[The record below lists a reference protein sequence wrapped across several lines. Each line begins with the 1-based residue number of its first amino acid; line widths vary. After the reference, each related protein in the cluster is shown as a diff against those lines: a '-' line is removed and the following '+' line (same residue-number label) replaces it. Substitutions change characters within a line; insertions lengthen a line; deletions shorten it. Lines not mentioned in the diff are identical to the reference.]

1 MRLFVF
7 GLGYVGAAFADAL
20 QARGWDIAASARDP
34 GQAQALRDRGITPAD
49 PADRDAMIA
58 ALAGANAIL
67 VTAPP
72 GPDGCPALESIIPA
86 LAQAQAYP
94 DWIGYLST
102 TGVYGDFD
110 GRWVF
115 ETSPLKA
122 QSVEGARRVGAER
135 DWRQVGRCMG
145 LTVTTFRL
153 PGIYGPSR
161 SALDRLRAGE
171 GRRIV
176 KPGQVFSRIHV
187 DDIVSGLL
195 ASLDHPRAGGIYN
208 LVDDAPAPPQDV
220 MEHAARL
227 LGVPVPPDLPFN
239 ELGMSPATRRFYA
252 ENKRVSNALIK
263 AELGWRP
270 RYPTYREG
278 LAAILKAG
286 GYGLLVVD
294 RQRARRDTGGF
305 QPRSVAQPRRP
316 RQAAGDQI
324 ALLRLSQTLGF
335 GHGGN

>member
-7 GLGYVGAAFADAL
+7 GLGYVGAAFAEAL
-20 QARGWDIAASARDP
+20 QARGWEIAASARSAE
-34 GQAQALRDRGITPAD
+34 QAETLRGKGITAVD
-49 PADRDAMIA
+49 PADRDAMA
-58 ALAGANAIL
+58 RALSGVKAIL
-67 VTAPP
+67 ITAPP
-72 GPDGCPALESIIPA
+72 GPDGCPALESIVPA
-86 LAQAQAYP
+86 LAQAQAFP

-135 DWRQVGRCMG
+135 DWQEVGRGMG
-145 LTVTTFRL
+145 LTVAVFRL
-153 PGIYGPSR
+153 PGIYGPCR

-195 ASLDHPRAGGIYN
+195 ASLDKPRAGGVYN
-208 LVDDAPAPPQDV
+208 LVDDEPAPPQDV

-227 LGVPVPPDLPFN
+227 LGAPVPPDLPFN
-239 ELGMSPATRRFYA
+239 ELGLSPATRRFYA
-252 ENKRVSNALIK
+252 ENKRVSNARAK
-263 AELGWRP
+263 AELGWLP
-270 RYPTYREG
+270 AYPTYREG

-286 GYGLLVVD
+286 G
-294 RQRARRDTGGF
+294 
-305 QPRSVAQPRRP
+305 
-316 RQAAGDQI
+316 
-324 ALLRLSQTLGF
+324 
-335 GHGGN
+335 

>member
-7 GLGYVGAAFADAL
+7 GLGYVGAAFAKAL
-20 QARGWDIAASARDP
+20 RARGWAVAASARDP
-34 GQAQALRDRGITPAD
+34 GQVEALRAQGVGAFD
-49 PADRDAMIA
+49 PANRDAMA
-58 ALAGANAIL
+58 RALTGVNAIL
-67 VTAPP
+67 ITAPP
-72 GPDGCPALESIIPA
+72 SPDGCPALESIVPA
-86 LAQAQAYP
+86 LARAQAFP

-135 DWRQVGRCMG
+135 DWQEVGRGMG
-145 LTVTTFRL
+145 LTVTVFRL
-153 PGIYGPSR
+153 PGIYGPGR

-195 ASLDHPRAGGIYN
+195 ASLDKPRAGGVYN
-208 LVDDAPAPPQDV
+208 LVDDEPAPPQDV

-227 LGVPVPPDLPFN
+227 LGAPVPPDLPFN
-239 ELGMSPATRRFYA
+239 ELGLSPATRRFYA
-252 ENKRVSNALIK
+252 ENKRVSNARAK

-270 RYPTYREG
+270 AYPTYREG
-278 LAAILKAG
+278 LAAILEAG
-286 GYGLLVVD
+286 G
-294 RQRARRDTGGF
+294 
-305 QPRSVAQPRRP
+305 
-316 RQAAGDQI
+316 
-324 ALLRLSQTLGF
+324 
-335 GHGGN
+335 